1 MDKKELLNA
10 QKKLKQIRKSISI
23 QRTELAKIQE
33 NIFLSEAI
41 ADRLKELIDREI
53 LKNY

>member
-1 MDKKELLNA
+1 MTKKELLAA
-10 QKKLKQIRKSISI
+10 QKKLKLIRKTISY

-41 ADRLKELIDREI
+41 ADRLKQIIDAEI
-53 LKNY
+53 LKN